1 MANYII
7 AKLGRPNVGKSTLF
21 NRLIGSTH
29 SIVSPIEGVTRDRV
43 YGKFEWSG
51 KRYNLIDTGGYLP
64 DTIDTINANVRLQ
77 ADIAAAEADFLLF
90 LVDGRSELTSSERTL
105 ALIITRL
112 NKPYLL
118 VANKIDDK
126 SHESDALI
134 YCELGMNNPYT
145 ISAQSGRGV
154 GDLLDKINEIFPHG
168 KSDQPEDPNQINLA
182 IVGMPNVGKSSMMNA
197 LLKEEK
203 SIVTDIAGTTRDS
216 VDSYIKYFN
225 RTIRII
231 DTAGLRR
238 KSKITDSIEYYSL
251 VRTNRVIEECDI
263 AAVMIDAEKGFGN
276 QDKDIVRYVIDSGKG
291 LIIIVN
297 KWDLIEKDTD
307 TMKEFIEEMIYRYP
321 GISHYPVLFTS
332 VTENKRLFNLL
343 ELAIELDGKRK
354 KEIRTSELNI
364 FLEKSYS
371 KYPPPSVKGKN
382 LKIKYG
388 TQVHHSPPIFAF
400 YTNHPELY
408 PTAYKRYLENQLR
421 EHFDLK
427 GVSFIISFRKK

>member
-1 MANYII
+1 MANRTI
-7 AKLGRPNVGKSTLF
+7 AILGRPNVGKSTLF

-29 SIVSPIEGVTRDRV
+29 SIVSPVEGVTRDRV

-51 KRYNLIDTGGYLP
+51 RNYNLIDTGGYLP
-64 DTIDTINANVRLQ
+64 DTVDKINSNVRLQ
-77 ADIAAAEADFLLF
+77 ADIAAEEADFLLF

-105 ALIITRL
+105 ASIITKL

-126 SHESDALI
+126 SHESDVFV
-134 YCELGMNNPYT
+134 YCELGMNNPYA

-154 GDLLDKINEIFPHG
+154 GDLLDKVNDIMPDDKNDIN
-168 KSDQPEDPNQINLA
+168 EDPNQINLA

-216 VDSYIKYFN
+216 VDSYVKYFN

-251 VRTNRVIEECDI
+251 VRTNRVIEESDI

-291 LIIIVN
+291 LIIVVN
-297 KWDLIEKDTD
+297 KWDLIDKDTD
-307 TMKEFIEEMIYRYP
+307 TMKEFIEEMIYKYP
-321 GISHYPVLFTS
+321 GISHYPILFTS
-332 VTENKRLFNLL
+332 VLENQRLFNLL
-343 ELAIELDGKRK
+343 ELSIELDGKRK
-354 KEIRTSELNI
+354 NKIGTNELNL
-364 FLEKSYS
+364 FLEKTYR
-371 KYPPPSVKGKN
+371 KYPPPAVKGKN

-408 PTAYKRYLENQLR
+408 PVSYKRYLENQLR

>member
-1 MANYII
+1 MANYTI
-7 AKLGRPNVGKSTLF
+7 AILGRPNVGKSTLF

-51 KRYNLIDTGGYLP
+51 YNYNVIDTGGYLP
-64 DTIDTINANVRLQ
+64 DTMDKINANVRLQ
-77 ADIAAAEADFLLF
+77 VDIATEEADFLLL
-90 LVDGRSELTSSERTL
+90 LVDGRSEVTSTERTL
-105 ALIITRL
+105 FSIIIKS
-112 NKPYLL
+112 NKPYIL
-118 VANKIDDK
+118 VANKIDDQ
-126 SHESDALI
+126 SHEIDALT
-134 YCELGMNNPYT
+134 YCEIGMGNPYA

-154 GDLLDKINEIFPHG
+154 GDLLDKINEMLPQEKMPNIEN
-168 KSDQPEDPNQINLA
+168 KNQINLA
-182 IVGMPNVGKSSMMNA
+182 IVGMPNVGKSSLMNA

-216 VDSYIKYFN
+216 VDSYIKYFGK
-225 RTIRII
+225 TIRII

-238 KSKITDSIEYYSL
+238 KSKVIDSIEYYSS

-263 AAVMIDAEKGFGN
+263 AAVVIDAKKGFGN
-276 QDKDIVRYVIDSGKG
+276 QDKDIARHVIDSGKG
-291 LIIIVN
+291 LILLVN
-297 KWDLIEKDTD
+297 KWDLIDKETN
-307 TMKEFIEEMIYRYP
+307 TMKDFIEEMIYRYS
-321 GISHYPVLFTS
+321 GVIHYPVLFTS
-332 VTENKRLFNLL
+332 VTENKRLFDLL
-343 ELAIELDGKRK
+343 ELTIEVDEKRK
-354 KEIRTSELNI
+354 DKISTNALNI
-364 FLEKSYS
+364 FLEKSYN

-408 PTAYKRYLENQLR
+408 PIAYKRYLENQLR
-421 EHFDLK
+421 EHFDFK

>member
-1 MANYII
+1 MANNTI
-7 AKLGRPNVGKSTLF
+7 AILGRPNVGKSTLF

-51 KRYNLIDTGGYLP
+51 KTYNLIDTGGYLP
-64 DTIDTINANVRLQ
+64 DTVDKMNSNVRLQ
-77 ADIAAAEADFLLF
+77 ADIAADEADFLLF

-105 ALIITRL
+105 ASIITKL
-112 NKPYLL
+112 DKPYLL
-118 VANKIDDK
+118 VANKIDDQ
-126 SHESDALI
+126 SHESDVFT
-134 YCELGMNNPYT
+134 YCELGMNNPHP

-154 GDLLDKINEIFPHG
+154 GDLLDTVNEMIPNE
-168 KSDQPEDPNQINLA
+168 KNDILEDPDQINLA

-197 LLKEEK
+197 LLKEDK
-203 SIVTDIAGTTRDS
+203 AIVTDIAGTTRDS
-216 VDSYIKYFN
+216 VDSYVKYFN

-238 KSKITDSIEYYSL
+238 KSKVTDSIEYYSS
-251 VRTNRVIEECDI
+251 VRTNRVIEECNI
-263 AAVMIDAEKGFGN
+263 AAVMIDAKKGFGN

-291 LIIIVN
+291 LIIVVN
-297 KWDLIEKDTD
+297 KWDLIDKETN

-321 GISHYPVLFTS
+321 NISHYPILFTS
-332 VTENKRLFNLL
+332 VLENKRLFDLL
-343 ELAIELDGKRK
+343 ELSIELDGKRK
-354 KEIRTSELNI
+354 HKIGTSELNL

-388 TQVHHSPPIFAF
+388 TQVHQAPPIFAF

-408 PTAYKRYLENQLR
+408 PTSYKRYLENQLR

>member
-1 MANYII
+1 MANNTI
-7 AKLGRPNVGKSTLF
+7 AILGRPNVGKSTLF

-51 KRYNLIDTGGYLP
+51 KAYNLIDTGGYLP
-64 DTIDTINANVRLQ
+64 DTDDKINSNVRLQ
-77 ADIAAAEADFLLF
+77 ADIAADEADFLLF
-90 LVDGRSELTSSERTL
+90 LVDGRSEITSSEMNL
-105 ALIITRL
+105 ASIITKL

-118 VANKIDDK
+118 VANKIDDQT
-126 SHESDALI
+126 HESDVFT
-134 YCELGMNNPYT
+134 YCSLGMNNPYP

-154 GDLLDKINEIFPHG
+154 GDLLDKINEMMPND
-168 KSDQPEDPNQINLA
+168 KSDISEDADLINLA

-197 LLKEEK
+197 LLKEDK

-216 VDSYIKYFN
+216 VDSYINYFN
-225 RTIRII
+225 RTIRLI

-238 KSKITDSIEYYSL
+238 KSKVIDSIEYYSS

-263 AAVMIDAEKGFGN
+263 AAVLIDAKKGFGN

-291 LIIIVN
+291 LIIVVN
-297 KWDLIEKDTD
+297 KWDLIDKDTD

-321 GISHYPVLFTS
+321 GISHYPILFTS
-332 VTENKRLFNLL
+332 VLENKRLFNLL
-343 ELAIELDGKRK
+343 ELSIELDGKRK
-354 KEIRTSELNI
+354 HKIGTSELNL

-371 KYPPPSVKGKN
+371 KYPPPAVKGKN

-408 PTAYKRYLENQLR
+408 PVSYKRYLENQLR

>member
-1 MANYII
+1 MTNSTI
-7 AKLGRPNVGKSTLF
+7 AILGRPNVGKSTLF
-21 NRLIGSTH
+21 NRLVGSTH

-51 KRYNLIDTGGYLP
+51 RKYNLIDTGGYLP
-64 DTIDTINANVRLQ
+64 DTVDKINSNVRLQ
-77 ADIAAAEADFLLF
+77 ADIAAEEADFLLF
-90 LVDGRSELTSSERTL
+90 LVDGRSELTSSEKTL
-105 ALIITRL
+105 ASIITKL

-126 SHESDALI
+126 SHESDIFI
-134 YCELGMNNPYT
+134 YYELGMGDPYP
-145 ISAQSGRGV
+145 ISAQSGSGV
-154 GDLLDKINEIFPHG
+154 GDLLDQVNQIMPDNHNIIDED
-168 KSDQPEDPNQINLA
+168 SDQINLA

-197 LLKEEK
+197 LLKEDK

-216 VDSYIKYFN
+216 VDSYVKYFN
-225 RTIRII
+225 KTIRII

-251 VRTNRVIEECDI
+251 VRTNRVIEECNI
-263 AAVMIDAEKGFGN
+263 AAVMIDASKGFGN

-291 LIIIVN
+291 LIIVVN
-297 KWDLIEKDTD
+297 KWDLIDKDTD
-307 TMKEFIEEMIYRYP
+307 TMKEFIEEMIYKYP
-321 GISHYPVLFTS
+321 GISHYPILFTS
-332 VTENKRLFNLL
+332 VLENQRLFNLL
-343 ELAIELDGKRK
+343 ELSIELDEKRK
-354 KEIRTSELNI
+354 HKISTSDLNT
-364 FLEKSYS
+364 FLEKSYG
-371 KYPPPSVKGKN
+371 KYPPPAVKGKN

-408 PTAYKRYLENQLR
+408 PTSYKRYLENQLR